1 MSTNIPKT
9 IPEFIAWCGDHADSW
24 QTHQA
29 QIGLSAGQVAGF
41 KALVDA
47 LETADAA
54 ATAARSASKDATTAL
69 RNNLDATR
77 ATAAA
82 YVAMIKAFAETT
94 SNPNVYALAGISPD
108 DPRSTL
114 PPPLPPESF
123 VATVNPSGSI
133 KITWKVSQPAGVSN
147 VTYMVRR
154 KIPGVDAAFM
164 TIGSAGK
171 KEFTDETLPV
181 GVDAVQYI
189 VQPRRGD
196 SMGGESNVL
205 ALQFGSVG
213 GGGGGMFNITSST
226 TTPNTGANGN
236 NNVKM
241 AA

>member
-24 QTHQA
+24 QMHQA

-41 KALVDA
+41 KALVEA

-54 ATAARSASKDATTAL
+54 ATAARTASKDATIAL

-82 YVAMIKAFAETT
+82 YVAVIKAFAESTN
-94 SNPNVYALAGISPD
+94 NPNVYSLASISPD

-133 KITWKVSQPAGVSN
+133 KLTWKVSQPAGVSN
-147 VTYMVRR
+147 IAYMVKR
-154 KIPGVDAAFM
+154 KIPGVDTAFT

-189 VQPRRGD
+189 VQPRRGE
-196 SMGGESNVL
+196 SIGGESNVL

-213 GGGGGMFNITSST
+213 GGGGSAFGITST
-226 TTPNTGANGN
+226 TTMPNSGN
-236 NNVKM
+236 NSVKM